1 MTKLKNS
8 TICWNCGTSRL
19 YPSFSCG
26 MQTFHLL
33 WSAWTKLQI
42 TSSKPCSISFL
53 FSDEINSRHPV
64 ILGLRNILKMAC
76 SNDIT
81 TLTLPVLLMHEMTEV
96 NHNTCVIDCGS
107 RIWCGIELLYFYSK
121 TNQMHNI
128 SNLFYFGTMLC
139 MFRTFSPSIIR
150 SLRLYIQH

>member
-1 MTKLKNS
+1 MTLI
-8 TICWNCGTSRL
+8 TI
-19 YPSFSCG
+19 
-26 MQTFHLL
+26 M
-33 WSAWTKLQI
+33 WSARTELQI
-42 TSSKPCSISFL
+42 TSSKSCSNSFL

-107 RIWCGIELLYFYSK
+107 CIWCRIELLYIIHVRNSHTVCSRSK
-121 TNQMHNI
+121 YLFVLWQKMFLTNSVTVGIFLMYVCRVKCECWMCDILQ
-128 SNLFYFGTMLC
+128 SLQADV
-139 MFRTFSPSIIR
+139 SIMC
-150 SLRLYIQH
+150 